1 MAKNIVFVLHGIGQ
15 YTDGWINLESSAVPV
30 LKECSKQYSFFNG
43 KSLDAFAEFVP
54 ILYDDVFERIM
65 KNWADLGD
73 ELKNSIPIMPKF
85 ADKVLSYLQGADGDK
100 WSLKT
105 GADVALYWGFRLFQ
119 QRVVLRVLAQMTT
132 KIADTIAASDHVPE
146 YHVLAHSMGT
156 AVAHDALHHLGTE
169 NWLSELKNAQ
179 FEGSDAQA
187 ATAERD
193 KYLAG
198 LDRLREL
205 QGTANPFNP
214 MTFSFESITML
225 SNVSGLI
232 HPSESPYHSIV
243 RPGSARDDNAYTR
256 NYLNINHRFDP
267 ISIVG
272 DFRMPEGWKFRGGL
286 DLVVDHLVGKPEG
299 IHEAAH
305 YVRHPNVHQRL
316 LSLYVDTYMP
326 SDEDVELCDS
336 FQKENGFDAIK
347 KQAVKSA
354 LDDIASGNAGPLMDL
369 IKRITALRKTLGV

>member
-30 LKECSKQYSFFNG
+30 LKECSKEYAFFNG
-43 KSLDAFAEFVP
+43 KSLDAFVEFVP

-65 KNWADLGD
+65 KNWADQGA
-73 ELKNSIPIMPKF
+73 ELRNSVPILPKF
-85 ADKVLSYLQGADGDK
+85 ADKVIGYLESTDDDK

-169 NWLSELKNAQ
+169 NWLTELKNAA
-179 FEGSDAQA
+179 FEGSDSEA
-187 ATAERD
+187 AKAERD
-193 KYLAG
+193 QYLGG

-205 QGTANPFNP
+205 KGSANPFNP
-214 MTFSFESITML
+214 TLFSFESITML

-243 RPGSARDDNAYTR
+243 RPGSAGDDNAFTK

-267 ISIVG
+267 ISLVG
-272 DFRMPEGWKFRGGL
+272 DFKMPDGWKMRGGL
-286 DLVVDHLVGKPEG
+286 DLPVDHLIGDPEQ
-299 IHEAAH
+299 IHDAAH
-305 YVRHPNVHQRL
+305 YVRHPSVHLRL
-316 LSLYVDTYMP
+316 LSLYVDPYMP
-326 SDEDVELCDS
+326 SAADVAKSDA
-336 FQKENGFDAIK
+336 FQKKNGFDAIK
-347 KQAVKSA
+347 KQTIKTE
-354 LDDIASGNAGPLMDL
+354 LNEILKGEAGPLMD
-369 IKRITALRKTLGV
+369 IVEKVGALRKILGV